1 MGGPG
6 LRFLLEAA
14 FLIVLAV
21 AAGLAEL
28 STTTIVLVMAAAWLL
43 VASIEWLA
51 WRERPLVARTVR
63 EEPPRAAEPRRR
75 FWRRR
80 RRAEEPV
87 EVEEPTQA
95 PDPGEDTQD
104 LEAPAEEP
112 APVAAD
118 ERTGT

>member
-28 STTTIVLVMAAAWLL
+28 STTTIVLVMGAAWLL
-43 VASIEWLA
+43 VAAIEWLA
-51 WRERPLVARTVR
+51 WRESPVFASAVR
-63 EEPPRAAEPRRR
+63 GEPKPQAAPRRR
-75 FWRRR
+75 FWRRQR
-80 RRAEEPV
+80 KEAEPV
-87 EVEEPTQA
+87 SVSPPPEAAE
-95 PDPGEDTQD
+95 PGEDTQD

-112 APVAAD
+112 AG
-118 ERTGT
+118 ERT